1 MSKRNI
7 QTDRAMLEM
16 WRPPKGAGEP
26 VGCLATTYTFDA
38 GFFEEECIARFLQI
52 DSLPDREGLAYLLER
67 ESRLGPTYAGVLV
80 DHTHAGVDHSLRW
93 DILSV
98 RIPWA
103 KQHAKISLLAWTRHV
118 RIVIASANLT
128 PSGYR
133 SNQEIAGVID
143 FSPSD
148 APHRLL
154 KETSTFLESLLG
166 FVPGDADN
174 PAKRRANEF
183 LKQVTQQV
191 STWTNRKKRSTA
203 IKQELAFT
211 LPKTKQPAQSALDA
225 GITACQAIGNNPN
238 EIWVASPFFDP
249 EKEKEEDAATANL
262 CRNLGRGVKRS
273 IQFFVPAV
281 GDVADQRLAAPKS
294 LVTTAEKY
302 ADCVSVASLP
312 PADPDQNPRPWH
324 AKMVALSASD
334 YNALMI
340 GSSNFT
346 KAGMGLEGRYNAEA
360 NLIYLVRRKMHSREA
375 GWLDDCWPEGT
386 WVRDYDQVEWLGPQQ
401 EMVDEEQP
409 EMAPP
414 LPAGFVLADYRAGK
428 NSAIVLSLQAAKL
441 PDKWHILAGR
451 HHQSQL
457 LDSDAHTSQ
466 GRPSQ
471 IEVKWSHNYAPGK
484 LLVCWGDQQAFWSLN
499 VQDQAAL
506 PLPDELES
514 MTASDMMYILA
525 ASDSSNA
532 FRAWARQLGGVADF
546 DDDLDTAEPIDL
558 DPLKRYNLQETF
570 LRRVRRQAR
579 LLAGVRANME
589 RPVWSEQALNWRLQ
603 GVIGIE
609 RLADRIAASIRDADS
624 NAAEAVLNLTDLF
637 LMLDEV
643 RYQETPASLTKRK
656 FKRRFD
662 SFRRELAKQMD
673 MSVQQSKAHIP
684 SDVRE
689 FWGRVKRSVT
699 E

>member
-1 MSKRNI
+1 MSKRKK
-7 QTDRAMLEM
+7 QADRAMLEM
-16 WRPPKGAGEP
+16 WRPPKDAGEP

-67 ESRLGPTYAGVLV
+67 ENRLGPTYAGVLV

-98 RIPWA
+98 RIPGA

-118 RIVIASANLT
+118 RIIIASANLT

-143 FSPSD
+143 FSPSN
-148 APHRLL
+148 APQRLL
-154 KETSTFLESLLG
+154 KETSDFLSALLG
-166 FVPGDADN
+166 FMPGDADN

-191 STWTNRKKRSTA
+191 STWKNRAKRSTVM
-203 IKQELAFT
+203 KQSLAFT
-211 LPKTKQPAQSALDA
+211 LPKAKQPAQSALDGA
-225 GITACQAIGNNPN
+225 ITACQTIGNKPN

-249 EKEKEEDAATANL
+249 EKENKDDAATARL
-262 CRNLGRGVKRS
+262 CRNLGRGVKRT
-273 IQFFVPAV
+273 IQFFVPAM
-281 GDVADQRLAAPKS
+281 GDAADQRLAAPKS

-302 ADCVSVASLP
+302 ADRISVASLP
-312 PADPDQNPRPWH
+312 ANDADQNPRSWH
-324 AKMVALSASD
+324 AKMVALSAAD

-346 KAGMGLEGRYNAEA
+346 KAGMGIEGRYNAEA
-360 NLIYLVRRKMHSREA
+360 NLLYLVRRKMHDQDA
-375 GWLDDCWPEGT
+375 GALDDCWPEGT
-386 WVRDYDQVEWLGPQQ
+386 WVRDYDAAEWLGPQQ

-428 NSAIVLSLQAAKL
+428 DAAVVLCLQAAKL
-441 PDKWHILAGR
+441 PKEWRILGGR
-451 HHQSQL
+451 NHESQL
-457 LDSDAHTSQ
+457 LDSDDYMSQ
-466 GRPSQ
+466 GNPSQ
-471 IEVKWSHNYAPGK
+471 IEVRWSHSHAPGK
-484 LLVCWGDQQAFWSLN
+484 LLVCWDDQQTFWSLN

-514 MTASDMMYILA
+514 MTANDMMYILA
-525 ASDSSNA
+525 ASDSSSA
-532 FRAWARQLGGVADF
+532 FRAWTRQLGGIADF

-609 RLADRIAASIRDADS
+609 RLAERIAASISDTDS

-643 RYQETPASLTKRK
+643 RYQETPASLSQQK

-673 MSVQQSKAHIP
+673 VSVRQSKAHIP
-684 SDVRE
+684 SDVLE
-689 FWGRVKRSVT
+689 FWSRVKRSVT
-699 E
+699 Q